1 MTLSQWLG
9 QRICALRGHTSVL
22 SFEGKR
28 MRMVCSSCGHE
39 GVGIEITG
47 QPKVTQPGYP
57 WRHRLSRLR
66 GLERKRA

>member
-1 MTLSQWLG
+1 MSLSQWLG
-9 QRICALRGHTSVL
+9 QRLCGLRGHTSTL
-22 SFEGKR
+22 SFEDKR

-47 QPKVTQPGYP
+47 KAPRVTQPGYP

-66 GLERKRA
+66 EVRRRA